1 MADEE
6 TSRGNAFGEDFLFLF
21 ELLDQCSQLQML
33 DSCISIGSALCVSV
47 WMDSPLKVSFN
58 FQVIRQGQWQ
68 GHLPSPSQPTGLH
81 LILCKEGA
89 TRSQAPQILTSLEKT
104 LEIKQPG
111 HIQSM
116 RMRVTYAVVGSLSR
130 V

>member
-58 FQVIRQGQWQ
+58 FQVSDRDNGKAI
-68 GHLPSPSQPTGLH
+68 SPL
-81 LILCKEGA
+81 L
-89 TRSQAPQILTSLEKT
+89 
-104 LEIKQPG
+104 
-111 HIQSM
+111 
-116 RMRVTYAVVGSLSR
+116 LSPR
-130 V
+130 GCI